1 MKRILII
8 SAILF
13 GGILIAQQKKNAFNN
28 WKSRDGEIAQK
39 VFSKYQEK
47 ETKK

>member
-13 GGILIAQQKKNAFNN
+13 GGIVIEKKKKNAFNN

-39 VFSKYQEK
+39 VFS
-47 ETKK
+47 